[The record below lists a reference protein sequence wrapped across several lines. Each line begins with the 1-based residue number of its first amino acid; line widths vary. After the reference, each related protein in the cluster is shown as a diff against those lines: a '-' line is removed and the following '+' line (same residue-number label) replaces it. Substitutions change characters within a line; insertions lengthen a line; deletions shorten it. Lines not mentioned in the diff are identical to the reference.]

1 MENRICYIFGAG
13 ERSGC
18 EISLSPEDFVIAAD
32 GGFDYLNDLGLRADV
47 VLGDFDS
54 VLSYELPSDS
64 IRFPR
69 EKDDTDMMLAVKL
82 GLEKGYR

>member
-32 GGFDYLNDLGLRADV
+32 GGFDYLNDLGECCV
-47 VLGDFDS
+47 F
-54 VLSYELPSDS
+54 SDS
-64 IRFPR
+64 RR
-69 EKDDTDMMLAVKL
+69 LTGQET
-82 GLEKGYR
+82 GLV